1 LFEDKNENERRLKS
15 MRLDKKQAIIEKH
28 EVKGKKISEMRRI
41 FLNKDKEPVESLYG
55 SMVL

>member
-1 LFEDKNENERRLKS
+1 
-15 MRLDKKQAIIEKH
+15 MRIDKKNAIIEKH